1 MSRAALLLTYL
12 FFFFMYFFGFGWLG
26 NVNSGF
32 PYNWEKQFGPFD
44 ISMYIYTLLTVLLAH
59 FVVFRKYY
67 YAKPRWKLWA
77 ALLALLIF
85 FILFRYLLEEIIYP
99 QLIGKGNY
107 NPNTTFRYYI
117 FDNVYFGS
125 VKIFFG
131 FVLFLFDE
139 LFLQQRQKAE
149 LLQQRK
155 KAELDFLQAQMNPHF
170 LFNSLNNIYSLASE
184 QHPQTATSVLK
195 LSEMMRYVTYEKD
208 KEAELSK
215 EVEYVYNLLDIQQL
229 RHDYKLNVQMNI
241 APETLT
247 CKVMPLLLIPLV
259 ENALKHGDLA
269 DAALPLIISVHKN
282 KERLELQV
290 TNKIAATQA
299 NPPGGVGLKNLQ
311 RRLELTYRPDEYSFA
326 IEKKENIFSVKIII
340 PLP

>member
-1 MSRAALLLTYL
+1 MPKIALLLAYL

-32 PYNWEKQFGPFD
+32 PYSWEKQFTPFD

-59 FVVFRKYY
+59 FLVFRRYY
-67 YAKPRWKLWA
+67 YTKPRWKLWA

-107 NPNTTFRYYI
+107 NPATTFRYYI

-125 VKIFFG
+125 VKIFIG

-139 LFLQQRQKAE
+139 LFRQHRQKAD
-149 LLQQRK
+149 LLQQNK
-155 KAELDFLQAQMNPHF
+155 KAELNFLEAQMNPHF

-184 QHPQTATSVLK
+184 QHPQTAASVLK

-208 KEAELSK
+208 KDAELSK
-215 EVEYVYNLLDIQQL
+215 EIEYVYNLLDIQQL

-241 APETLT
+241 APDTLH

-269 DAALPLIISVHKN
+269 DAALPLVISIQQTQQT
-282 KERLELQV
+282 LQLKV
-290 TNKIAATQA
+290 TNKIAATQSTL
-299 NPPGGVGLKNLQ
+299 PGGVGLKNLQ
-311 RRLELTYRPDEYSFA
+311 RRLELTYRPDEYSCT

>member
-1 MSRAALLLTYL
+1 MTRAALLLTYL
-12 FFFFMYFFGFGWLG
+12 FFFFIYFFGIGLLA
-26 NVNSGF
+26 NANSGF
-32 PYNWEKQFGPFD
+32 RYNWEKQFEPLD
-44 ISMYIYTLLTVLLAH
+44 ISTYLYTLITVLLAH
-59 FVVFRKYY
+59 FVVFKRYY

-85 FILFRYLLEEIIYP
+85 FILFRYLLEEIIFP
-99 QLIGKGNY
+99 VLIGKGNY
-107 NPNTTFRYYI
+107 NPNTTFRFYI

-139 LFLQQRQKAE
+139 LFLQQQQKAE

-184 QHPQTATSVLK
+184 QHSQTAASVLK

-215 EVEYVYNLLDIQQL
+215 EVAYVYNLLDIQQL
-229 RHDYKLNVQMNI
+229 RYDYKLNVQMNI
-241 APETLT
+241 APETLHY
-247 CKVMPLLLIPLV
+247 KVMPLLLIPLV

-269 DAALPLIISVHKN
+269 DAAFPLIISVQKN
-282 KERLELQV
+282 KQQLELQV
-290 TNKIAATQA
+290 TNKIVVTQA
-299 NPPGGVGLKNLQ
+299 SLPGGIGLKNLQ
-311 RRLELTYRPDEYSFA
+311 RRLELTYRPDEYTFA
-326 IEKKENIFSVKIII
+326 IEKKETIFSVKIIL
-340 PLP
+340 PLS